1 MRTHSST
8 ALSVVAAAIVAASS
22 VAAAPY
28 DAELKQRYE
37 AAKAEGKVVMYSVE
51 SIELIQELADAFKAR
66 FPGIDFDFFRGD
78 STQIA
83 QRFEAEAAAGRHLSD
98 VLMLTATDSENM
110 TRDGLLL
117 DTNSPVAKSYPA
129 GTQPTN
135 GYWYNYGLNTVGF
148 AYNTDLV
155 KPNEAPKTWED
166 LLDPKWKGK
175 IGMQDPKSGGGGA
188 HAWVARMY
196 QVYGEERW
204 FEFMDKNGRPDRQ
217 VRPLFPDPRIARLG

>member
-1 MRTHSST
+1 MLPPIVTVCWNSRQNWPDAVSK
-8 ALSVVAAAIVAASS
+8 AAAIVAASS

-135 GYWYNYGLNTVGF
+135 GYWHNL
-148 AYNTDLV
+148 AY
-155 KPNEAPKTWED
+155 P
-166 LLDPKWKGK
+166 
-175 IGMQDPKSGGGGA
+175 
-188 HAWVARMY
+188 
-196 QVYGEERW
+196 VYTHTH
-204 FEFMDKNGRPDRQ
+204 
-217 VRPLFPDPRIARLG
+217 

>member
-83 QRFEAEAAAGRHLSD
+83 QRFEAEAS
-98 VLMLTATDSENM
+98 
-110 TRDGLLL
+110 
-117 DTNSPVAKSYPA
+117 
-129 GTQPTN
+129 
-135 GYWYNYGLNTVGF
+135 
-148 AYNTDLV
+148 
-155 KPNEAPKTWED
+155 
-166 LLDPKWKGK
+166 
-175 IGMQDPKSGGGGA
+175 IG
-188 HAWVARMY
+188 
-196 QVYGEERW
+196 
-204 FEFMDKNGRPDRQ
+204 
-217 VRPLFPDPRIARLG
+217 

>member
-51 SIELIQELADAFKAR
+51 SLELIQELAAAFKAR

-83 QRFEAEAAAGRHLSD
+83 QRFEAEA
-98 VLMLTATDSENM
+98 
-110 TRDGLLL
+110 
-117 DTNSPVAKSYPA
+117 
-129 GTQPTN
+129 
-135 GYWYNYGLNTVGF
+135 
-148 AYNTDLV
+148 
-155 KPNEAPKTWED
+155 PKTWED
-166 LLDPKWKGK
+166 LLNPKWKGK